1 MSMLKLREI
10 LKDDL
15 PGLLSLYMQL
25 HDNPFPELNERVLD
39 LWEDILNDTG
49 HHIAVGCIDGK
60 IVTAC
65 SAIIVKNLTRGQSPY
80 ALIENVVTDAQ
91 FRKKG
96 YATEVLN
103 YAKEIAVNNGCY
115 KIMLM
120 TGSKEEATLRFYER
134 AGYNKNDKTAF
145 VQWL

>member
-1 MSMLKLREI
+1 MSILKLREI
-10 LKDDL
+10 EKDDL

-25 HDNPFPELNERVLD
+25 HDNPFPELNERVLNI
-39 LWEDILNDTG
+39 WEDILNDTL
-49 HHIAVGCIDGK
+49 HHIVVGCIDDK
-60 IVTAC
+60 IVTSC
-65 SAIIVKNLTRGQSPY
+65 VVIIIKNLTRGQSPY

-103 YAKEIAVNNGCY
+103 CAKEIAVNNDCY

-120 TGSKEEATLRFYER
+120 TGSREEATLQFYER

-145 VQWL
+145 IQWL